1 MAKKIVLLSAFVLA
15 LGVVASNA
23 VACWDNSDRIIL
35 QLKKLNLSTEQIKDV
50 FLYQKEHKDVVVR
63 AHKEGLGCRY
73 HENHDAVFERKAVGV
88 LTGVQFKKHTGR
100 ERTKIESLQYDNRL
114 LKKEIAKLKEMIKT
128 LEAELAKLKSA
139 K

>member
-63 AHKEGLGCRY
+63 VAEALLERETLDAEDLKILKDGGELPTRPLRAPTTPETSEKAETPPTPSAQPTRPITAQPEEGP
-73 HENHDAVFERKAVGV
+73 A
-88 LTGVQFKKHTGR
+88 
-100 ERTKIESLQYDNRL
+100 
-114 LKKEIAKLKEMIKT
+114 
-128 LEAELAKLKSA
+128 SA
-139 K
+139 